1 MQITLSPKAQELLY
15 LAQKTTNQD
24 ENSVILNALESY
36 IEDLEDYHSALEAE
50 KRLLA
55 NSSCISVDELM
66 QKANIDA
73 SEV

>member
-15 LAQKTTNQD
+15 FAQKTTNQD

-55 NSSCISVDELM
+55 NSNCISVDELM

>member
-15 LAQKTTNQD
+15 LVQKRTKQD
-24 ENSVILNALESY
+24 ENSVIFNALTSY

-55 NSSCISVDELM
+55 NSSCVSVEELM
-66 QKANIDA
+66 KKAKIDA
-73 SEV
+73 SEI

>member
-1 MQITLSPKAQELLY
+1 MQVILSQETQDLLR
-15 LAQKTTNQD
+15 LIQKETGQD

-55 NSSCISVDELM
+55 NSSCISVEELM

>member
-36 IEDLEDYHSALEAE
+36 IEDLKDYKSALKAE
-50 KRLLA
+50 KRLK
-55 NSSCISVDELM
+55 NSSFVSVDELA
-66 QKANIDA
+66 QA
-73 SEV
+73 VH